1 MAFGQLVGKWRI
13 LKNPLQCRI
22 KKCPMVIHTC
32 IHLHNF
38 IINDKMSNNID
49 IVEEDET
56 SPIIDCFNENAHIL
70 TDARNSSI
78 GKEFCDVLVK
88 HIEDHNK
95 CQTITS
101 G

>member
-22 KKCPMVIHTC
+22 KKCRMVIHTC
-32 IHLHNF
+32 ILLHNF

-49 IVEEDET
+49 IVDEDET
-56 SPIIDCFNENAHIL
+56 SPIIDCFNENAHTL
-70 TDARNSSI
+70 TDPTSLLI
-78 GKEFCDVLVK
+78 GKEYRDVLVK
-88 HIEDHNK
+88 RIEDHNM
-95 CQTITS
+95 CRPITS